1 MKQRKNKIVTL
12 MLAGLLTFSLAA
24 CGSTEDESEARSQA
38 RYEEVKADLETGAET
53 LTNTLTALTDA
64 ERESYKESTD
74 SFTVAAVEA
83 WEDVMDEAGE
93 LVQIQS
99 VTSEND
105 EDNYTATVLAECS
118 ENDVEFV
125 YTYDK
130 DTGAATSIAVNVEY
144 SLATNMQ
151 RAGMNTIMGLG
162 IVFLVLIFLCFII
175 SLFKHVNKAVSRQEK
190 KEEPVKAAPAPA
202 PVAEIQEEDLTDD
215 LELVAVITAAI
226 AASQQTSADGFV
238 VRSIKKAN
246 RSKWQ
251 RA

>member
-24 CGSTEDESEARSQA
+24 CGNTEDESEARSQA

-93 LVQIQS
+93 LVQIKS
-99 VTSEND
+99 VTSENED
-105 EDNYTATVLAECS
+105 DNYTATVLAECS

-151 RAGMNTIMGLG
+151 RAGMNTIMGMG

-190 KEEPVKAAPAPA
+190 EEPVKAAPA

>member
-1 MKQRKNKIVTL
+1 
-12 MLAGLLTFSLAA
+12 
-24 CGSTEDESEARSQA
+24 
-38 RYEEVKADLETGAET
+38 
-53 LTNTLTALTDA
+53 
-64 ERESYKESTD
+64 
-74 SFTVAAVEA
+74 
-83 WEDVMDEAGE
+83 
-93 LVQIQS
+93 
-99 VTSEND
+99 
-105 EDNYTATVLAECS
+105 
-118 ENDVEFV
+118 
-125 YTYDK
+125 
-130 DTGAATSIAVNVEY
+130 
-144 SLATNMQ
+144 
-151 RAGMNTIMGLG
+151 MNTIMGLG

-175 SLFKHVNKAVSRQEK
+175 SLFKHVNKAVSRQE